1 MIDWYKRYNWI
12 LLQSIVKVIVKVNSV
27 YIGMNVQFEAI
38 EG

>member
-1 MIDWYKRYNWI
+1 MKDIIEYYTINC
-12 LLQSIVKVIVKVNSV
+12 KVIVKVNSV